1 MDKKFE
7 LVGNG
12 VFVGSKIVF
21 RIKALKDFGDVKK
34 GDLGGFVE
42 KEVNLSHEGECWIYN
57 DACVYGCARLYQN
70 AKIYD
75 NVRVYDFSEVCGD
88 ANIHGASK
96 IHGSS
101 TVYGSA
107 RFSDNVEICGYASV
121 CDSANISGNVTIMD
135 NAHIMGASEISGN
148 VVISGN
154 TIINS
159 NMCINDNVDI
169 DSNDKISYIENIGDE
184 YSGFT
189 FFLNKGTIMV
199 SCEEFT
205 KTIDEFRETVNEK
218 YKDSKYLDEYLTL
231 INLME
236 IHFKNTKNI

>member
-42 KEVNLSHEGECWIYN
+42 EEVNLSHEGECWIYN

-88 ANIHGASK
+88 ANIHG
-96 IHGSS
+96 
-101 TVYGSA
+101 T
-107 RFSDNVEICGYASV
+107 
-121 CDSANISGNVTIMD
+121 
-135 NAHIMGASEISGN
+135 
-148 VVISGN
+148 
-154 TIINS
+154 
-159 NMCINDNVDI
+159 
-169 DSNDKISYIENIGDE
+169 
-184 YSGFT
+184 
-189 FFLNKGTIMV
+189 
-199 SCEEFT
+199 
-205 KTIDEFRETVNEK
+205 
-218 YKDSKYLDEYLTL
+218 
-231 INLME
+231 
-236 IHFKNTKNI
+236 